1 MSTDMLHLKQSL
13 CDVESYYSINY
24 IFVIFTG
31 PLLRCR
37 AKFFLSAFAEY
48 IRLFSQDSGF
58 ETRATPVY
66 SCQSFLIYFVTR
78 YNKLAQSLNRGLKI
92 GPGSCENNL

>member
-13 CDVESYYSINY
+13 CDVESYYSISY

-31 PLLRCR
+31 PLLGCR

-48 IRLFSQDSGF
+48 IRLFS
-58 ETRATPVY
+58 
-66 SCQSFLIYFVTR
+66 
-78 YNKLAQSLNRGLKI
+78 
-92 GPGSCENNL
+92 